1 MQQRKLGEFSVSAL
15 GLGCMNL
22 SHAYGT
28 PPAAEEAEALLD
40 EGIPVLPLFLPESL
54 KGPLQ

>member
-1 MQQRKLGEFSVSAL
+1 MQQRRLGEFSVSAL

-28 PPAAEEAEALLD
+28 PP
-40 EGIPVLPLFLPESL
+40 PPEQANS
-54 KGPLQ
+54 KGMRNSRTSRLQLMSHQVDANR